1 MSRYLILLMML
12 ACLTPAQAKIF
23 PYPYELADLENG
35 MRVIIVPTD
44 TSDTVALQIVM
55 RVGSRNEVEPG
66 KSGFAHFFE
75 HLMFR
80 GTPRFSSEQA
90 AALLKSCGVSGN
102 AWTWDDLTVYHKV
115 FAKDDLARILDY
127 EADRFQNLEYPLE
140 DFKTEALAVLGEYNK
155 NSSNPSEKLFEVA
168 QDTAFEAHTY
178 KHTTMGFLADVEDMP
193 QQFEYSKLFFER
205 YYRPE
210 YATVILVGDLQPK
223 PALELVKR
231 YFGPW
236 KRGVYAPKIP
246 TEPPQTVPKEARV
259 EWGSATLPWV
269 FVAYKAPPY
278 ADTRAAAAMQVWEA
292 VAFSKSSA
300 LYQELVVEQQ
310 LVDKFDPVFWNH
322 RDPYLVG
329 LIVRVKNPTQVEAV
343 KNRVVGYF
351 EGLASKPLDQSSLDR
366 VQSRLRYQFALS
378 LDSPQAIAA
387 TLADFI
393 GLEPTPETIN
403 RFYEA
408 IGALDASGLSKV
420 ATDYFRPQSRTVV
433 VLEEKKS

>member
-1 MSRYLILLMML
+1 MSRYLLILILLLMG
-12 ACLTPAQAKIF
+12 PAQAKIF
-23 PYPYELADLENG
+23 PYPYKMVDLKNG
-35 MRVIIVPTD
+35 LRVIVVPTEAA
-44 TSDTVALQIVM
+44 DTVALQMVM

-80 GTPRFSSEQA
+80 GTPRYSSEQA
-90 AALLKSCGVSGN
+90 ASLLKSCGVSGN

-115 FAKDDLARILDY
+115 FSKEDLGKILDY
-127 EADRFQNLEYPLE
+127 EADRFQNLQYSVE

-155 NSSNPSEKLFEVA
+155 NSSNPTEKLFEVA
-168 QDTAFEAHTY
+168 QDTAFVRHTY
-178 KHTTMGFLADVEDMP
+178 KHTTMGFLKDVQDMP
-193 QQFEYSKLFFER
+193 HQFEYSRLFYQR

-210 YATVILVGDLQPK
+210 YATLILVGDLEPR
-223 PALELVKR
+223 ATVELVKR
-231 YFGPW
+231 HFGPW
-236 KRGVYAPKIP
+236 KRGNYAPEIP
-246 TEPPQTVPKEARV
+246 AEPNQKAPRRNHV

-278 ADTRAAAAMQVWEA
+278 SDTQAAAAMQIWEA
-292 VAFSKSSA
+292 VAFSKSSP
-300 LYQELVVEQQ
+300 LYQELVVEGQ

-329 LIVRVKNPTQVEAV
+329 LIVRVRDPAQVARV
-343 KNRVVGYF
+343 KSRIVDYF
-351 EGLASKPLDQSSLDR
+351 EGLKAQPLDQATLDR

-403 RFYEA
+403 RFYRAVAE
-408 IGALDASGLSKV
+408 LDGPTLSQIASR
-420 ATDYFRPQSRTVV
+420 YFLPAHRTVV
-433 VLEEKKS
+433 TLETKKS